1 LVLEELLFSAAGGF
15 QELLFSAAGGFQ
27 ELLFSA
33 AGGFQEYFVTKP
45 RPSLPPVLAFVEL
58 LVDAEVDVLSKF
70 GGILVPTISL

>member
-1 LVLEELLFSAAGGF
+1 MNHYYMKTLEVLEHSDELLFSATG
-15 QELLFSAAGGFQ
+15 
-27 ELLFSA
+27 A